1 MLDILYEDNHL
12 LAVLKPSGLATMG
25 LPEGEET
32 LLTLAKK
39 YIKHKYNKR
48 GEVYLGVVSRL
59 DVPVSGVVLFART
72 SKAAARLNDQ
82 FRNHT
87 VEKIYLA
94 VVEGEIVPA
103 ESELVGNICED
114 KRHRKVKLTHDDNG
128 KESKLYY
135 RKLGRS
141 GGNSLIEI
149 NLLTG
154 RKHQIRAQLSAHGF
168 PVLGDIKYG
177 AKKKYNIN
185 INRNEKKKRDF
196 LLQKINGNGI
206 ALHAY
211 KLSVNH
217 PITGNR
223 ITFETPHL
231 LLSHELP
238 QILSICPIKRTYQEG
253 DS

>member
-12 LAVLKPSGLATMG
+12 FVVLKPSGLATMG

-39 YIKHKYNKR
+39 YIKHKYNKQ

-59 DVPVSGVVLFART
+59 DVPVSGIVLFART

-87 VEKIYLA
+87 VDKTYLA
-94 VVEGEIVPA
+94 IVEGEIFPV
-103 ESELVGNICED
+103 ESDLIGNICED
-114 KRHRKVKLTHDDNG
+114 KRHRKVKLTHDNNG
-128 KESKLYY
+128 KESKLHY
-135 RKLGRS
+135 RKLERIGN
-141 GGNSLIEI
+141 NSLIEI

-177 AKKKYNIN
+177 AKSKHNVH
-185 INRNEKKKRDF
+185 INRNKKNKRDF
-196 LLQKINGNGI
+196 SLQKKIVSGI

-211 KLSVNH
+211 KLSIDH

-223 ITFETPHL
+223 ITFETPHH
-231 LLSHELP
+231 LLSREIP
-238 QILSICPIKRTYQEG
+238 QILSIRSVKWACQ
-253 DS
+253 